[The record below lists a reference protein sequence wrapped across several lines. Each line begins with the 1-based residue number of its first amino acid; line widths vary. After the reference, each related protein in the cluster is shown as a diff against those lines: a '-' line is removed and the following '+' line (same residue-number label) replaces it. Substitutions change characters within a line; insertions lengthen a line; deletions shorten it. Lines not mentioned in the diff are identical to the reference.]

1 MQCCECVSVVVGSKT
16 NSVLDQKKRGV
27 RESEMLYH
35 TFSSTSI
42 SAKKIINKYLGSC
55 LFLIEN
61 LINSS

>member
-1 MQCCECVSVVVGSKT
+1 MQCCECVYVVVGSKT
-16 NSVLDQKKRGV
+16 NSVLQKKRGV